1 MERNGDT
8 TNPRYEPRRRDTLLA
23 KCIVTRGIFP
33 CREHNRYVTRAV
45 ERALPPPTGIF
56 NPLWNANKDF
66 IVDVHVQ
73 TSFVRINCDTDDVI
87 CDTPRGKAR
96 SIERVPCGII
106 FQRENRT
113 PVRAEFA
120 PRKSRIPAALPCLA
134 GNADER
140 EKTRD
145 ECEIN

>member
-1 MERNGDT
+1 MWRKGTRLIHDT
-8 TNPRYEPRRRDTLLA
+8 SGAERRDTLLA
-23 KCIVTRGIFP
+23 KCIVTRGIFL
-33 CREHNRYVTRAV
+33 CRDTQVRNTRG
-45 ERALPPPTGIF
+45 RALPTGIF

-106 FQRENRT
+106 FQRESNAR
-113 PVRAEFA
+113 
-120 PRKSRIPAALPCLA
+120 PC
-134 GNADER
+134 
-140 EKTRD
+140 
-145 ECEIN
+145 